1 MHSSNGSPSTLLIQ
15 HHNHAIAAYVQGE
28 YAEGQ
33 MPMSTKASTKALN
46 SSTSEWKNNQSTKM
60 KNQLKVKIVGTP
72 LDFKDDFYS
81 ES

>member
-1 MHSSNGSPSTLLIQ
+1 
-15 HHNHAIAAYVQGE
+15 
-28 YAEGQ
+28 
-33 MPMSTKASTKALN
+33 MPMSTKASTQALN
-46 SSTSEWKNNQSTKM
+46 VSTSEWKNNQNTKM